1 MYEKNK
7 LYDVLLKKHMSCRDL
22 ARLSGISK
30 SEINKIENFES
41 DPKQSTMIA
50 IARALNMEVIDIF
63 NFKWRK

>member
-41 DPKQSTMIA
+41 DPRQSTMIA
-50 IARALNMEVIDIF
+50 IARALNMEVVDIF
-63 NFKWRK
+63 NFDWRK

>member
-1 MYEKNK
+1 
-7 LYDVLLKKHMSCRDL
+7 MSCRDL

-41 DPKQSTMIA
+41 DPRQSTMIA